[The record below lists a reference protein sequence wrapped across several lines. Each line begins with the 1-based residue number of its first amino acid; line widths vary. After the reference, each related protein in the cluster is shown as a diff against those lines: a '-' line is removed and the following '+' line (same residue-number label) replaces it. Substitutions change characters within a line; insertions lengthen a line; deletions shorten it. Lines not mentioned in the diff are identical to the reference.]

1 MYTPK
6 ISTVYD
12 FTKYQQLNDIFSNI
26 YELRIFNKQLFFL
39 SLCWWFKSTQFNSYI
54 SQNVSKSWS
63 DFQISVKV
71 RWRKKNIGKI
81 NNIVQQF
88 QSGHNSAC
96 AVKVEL
102 KVGFL
107 QGKGHDSHCATFLFF
122 FIPFSFAHALHWVCQ
137 RCSKAQMSF
146 KKNIYKQDIAI
157 ASWCL

>member
-122 FIPFSFAHALHWVCQ
+122 FYSIFIRTRIALSVPAVFK
-137 RCSKAQMSF
+137 SSF